1 MGSET
6 PIYTSWMPH
15 PDELPQKPKSRY
27 QAVSTK
33 SDQTLSNINVPFIN
47 VEGIEGNR
55 YTSIDIDTSPR
66 NSQSRS
72 AVALKILE
80 YSGEMSSLR
89 DYLYSDEYLLD
100 GELDISELDSY
111 REYSLFVVGK
121 AQESDGGI
129 YLGEE
134 ELIYYEGL
142 DERVQSNLFAETTI
156 DLREKEASSYY
167 QRSQSFRNLVESAGN
182 GDLNSVVPIPGSD
195 VHELGIESYALSHDY
210 VSINENSGDFRVGIL
225 PDEPLS
231 GEPVLGKKKLKKM
244 VTEASP
250 LLGNIGI
257 RQPTTSKDGDYL
269 VATGEVGA
277 AARAEVLANVNE
289 ESKKVRFTVV
299 SLRNSDYIVVE
310 GGKGATVDGTDV
322 NEGEHV
328 YLDTVGSQVTFDF
341 SGGSGQL
348 TAKAVIGS
356 KPSGVNNKDVTD
368 ADIQGSSIETPIKNI
383 EYDFS
388 N

>member
-1 MGSET
+1 
-6 PIYTSWMPH
+6 
-15 PDELPQKPKSRY
+15 
-27 QAVSTK
+27 
-33 SDQTLSNINVPFIN
+33 
-47 VEGIEGNR
+47 
-55 YTSIDIDTSPR
+55 
-66 NSQSRS
+66 
-72 AVALKILE
+72 
-80 YSGEMSSLR
+80 
-89 DYLYSDEYLLD
+89 
-100 GELDISELDSY
+100 
-111 REYSLFVVGK
+111 VGK
-121 AQESDGGI
+121 AQKSDGGI
-129 YLGEE
+129 YVGEE

-156 DLREKEASSYY
+156 DLQEGEASSYY
-167 QRSQSFRNLVESAGN
+167 EESQSFRNLVESVGN
-182 GDLNSVVPIPGSD
+182 KDLNAVVPMPSSE
-195 VHELGIESYALSHDY
+195 VHERGIESYALSHEY
-210 VSINENSGDFRVGIL
+210 VSINENSGDFKIGATPL
-225 PDEPLS
+225 DEPVS
-231 GEPVLGKKKLKKM
+231 GGAVLEKKDIKKM